1 MSQLFYLKECSST
14 NDEISKFLLYENS
27 DFVALHTFNQTRGR
41 GQYGNTWSSAAEK
54 NLAYT
59 LAVKAENFQLSGFM
73 FNYYTAIVIRDF
85 LANLTANNTKIKWPN
100 DIILKN
106 KKIVG
111 ILIEKKKINQNNY
124 FIIGAGFNVLQEK
137 FDEISNAGSILTQT
151 GKYFDL
157 NEFTLA
163 LHNDLNENLNKIPS
177 EDEIMHDFNSRLFR
191 KDEISVFELNE
202 KRQNGI
208 IKNADRNGNLWIDLE
223 EDGLRSFYHKEI
235 KLLY

>member
-27 DFVALHTFNQTRGR
+27 DFISLYTFNQTKGR
-41 GQYGNTWSSAAEK
+41 GQYGNTWSSTAEK
-54 NLAYT
+54 NLAFT
-59 LAVKAENFQLSGFM
+59 LAVKTEHFTISDVM

-85 LANLTANNTKIKWPN
+85 LANLTENIVKIKWPN

-111 ILIEKKKINQNNY
+111 ILIEKKKINRHNY
-124 FIIGAGFNVLQEK
+124 FIIGAGFNILQDK
-137 FDEISNAGSILTQT
+137 FDEISNAGSLLTLT
-151 GKYFDL
+151 GKHFNLD
-157 NEFTLA
+157 EFA
-163 LHNDLNENLNKIPS
+163 LEVNDFLTEKLKNIPS
-177 EDEIMHDFNSRLFR
+177 EQEIIDRFNADLFR
-191 KDEISVFELNE
+191 KDVISVFELNE

-208 IKNADRNGNLWIDLE
+208 IRYSDEKGELWIELE
-223 EDGLRSFYHKEI
+223 HGLQSFYHKEI

>member
-151 GKYFDL
+151 GKHFDL

-177 EDEIMHDFNSRLFR
+177 EDKIMHDFNSRLFR

>member
-27 DFVALHTFNQTRGR
+27 DFIALHTFHQTKGR
-41 GQYGNTWSSAAEK
+41 GQYGNTWSAAAEK

-59 LAVKAENFQLSGFM
+59 LAVRTENFPVSDFL
-73 FNYYTAIVIRDF
+73 FNYYTAIIIRDF
-85 LANLTANNTKIKWPN
+85 LANLTDNPVKIKWPN

-124 FIIGAGFNVLQEK
+124 FIIGAGFNILQEK

-151 GKYFDL
+151 GKHFNL
-157 NEFTLA
+157 NEFTIA
-163 LHNDLNENLNKIPS
+163 LHDFLVEKLNIIPS
-177 EDEIMHDFNSRLFR
+177 EDEILRCFNAGLFR

-208 IKNADRNGNLWIDLE
+208 IKNADINGNLWIDLE
-223 EDGLRSFYHKEI
+223 NDGLRSFYHKEI